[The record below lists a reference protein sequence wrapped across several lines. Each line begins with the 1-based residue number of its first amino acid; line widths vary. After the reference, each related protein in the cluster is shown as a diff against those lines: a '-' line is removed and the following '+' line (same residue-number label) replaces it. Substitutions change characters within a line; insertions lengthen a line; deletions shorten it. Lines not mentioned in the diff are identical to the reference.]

1 VPNWLKLAAGVTAG
15 GKDSPTRPWWWKLR
29 LPVALTLLGAALAAS
44 LLAAQPWSHPQP
56 TPLCGPGLEPQ
67 GSPYVCAGLD
77 LASTPL
83 RPGDTLRDLEQET
96 ASQNRAITGQFV
108 TLVVLEDLSFGPGDT
123 VNPQVQRHELEG
135 ALTAVSIANS
145 SKGAAPKIK
154 LLFANFG
161 TNADYYQ
168 IAVSRIIEA
177 ARAQHIVAVIGI
189 GQSLANAN
197 TAINELSAANIATI
211 GSVVTAGNLGLKD
224 PSGSE
229 TNPANIVT
237 NFYRVAPTN
246 SDEAK
251 ADVAFIKQDL
261 LSAPYRN
268 IMMIQ
273 DTTASDTYATDLA
286 TAFTNLIHPSVVM
299 PYQSPVDPHKQA
311 LMVSQF
317 DGMFSEICAVKP
329 SLIYWAGR
337 GTDLRDFLTA
347 IESQGSCLPGK
358 LPIVSG
364 DDAANLLGQPLPAGQ
379 FGYTVYYTGLA
390 TAGEWG
396 NSEQEPAVNYRAFAD
411 AFSGPPYRY
420 PAGDLEDGTAML
432 TADAVSV
439 AAAAIDLYT
448 DAQGTS
454 ALTQAPPD
462 AQAVAVLLPELY
474 CEHTIP
480 GVSGYIAISPALHDP
495 IDKAMVMLK
504 VLPDGEVDPNS
515 IMLTWPDGKPLAN
528 YRQDTCT

>member
-1 VPNWLKLAAGVTAG
+1 M
-15 GKDSPTRPWWWKLR
+15 
-29 LPVALTLLGAALAAS
+29 TLLGAALAAS
-44 LLAAQPWSHPQP
+44 LLAAQPWRHPQP
-56 TPLCGPGLEPQ
+56 PPLCGPGLEPQ

-83 RPGDTLRDLEQET
+83 RPGDTLRDLEQAA
-96 ASQNRAITGQFV
+96 ASQNEAITGPFV

-123 VNPQVQRHELEG
+123 VNPQVQRHQLEG
-135 ALTAVSIANS
+135 ALTAVSMANS

-161 TNADYYQ
+161 TDADYYQ
-168 IAVSRIIEA
+168 IAVSQIIDA
-177 ARAQHIVAVIGI
+177 APAQHIVAVIGI
-189 GQSLANAN
+189 GQSVANAN

-229 TNPANIVT
+229 TDPANIVT

-251 ADVAFIKQDL
+251 AGVAFIKQNL
-261 LSAPYRN
+261 LGAPYRN
-268 IMMIQ
+268 VMLIH
-273 DTTASDTYATDLA
+273 DTTMSDTYAADLA
-286 TAFTNLIHPSVVM
+286 TAFTNLIRPSSAI
-299 PYQSPVDPHKQA
+299 PFQSPVDPHKRA
-311 LMVSQF
+311 LMISQF

-329 SLIYWAGR
+329 SLIYFAGR

-347 IESQGSCLPGK
+347 IESQGSCLPGS

-364 DDAANLLGQPLPAGQ
+364 DDAANLLGQPLPTGQ
-379 FGYTVYYTGLA
+379 FPYTVYYTGLA
-390 TAGEWG
+390 TADEWG
-396 NSEQEPAVNYRAFAD
+396 NSGQAPAVNYRAFAG
-411 AFSGPPYRY
+411 AFTGPPHRY
-420 PAGDLEDGTAML
+420 SANDLEDGTAML
-432 TADAVSV
+432 TADAIS
-439 AAAAIDLYT
+439 AAATAIAMYT
-448 DAQGTS
+448 EG
-454 ALTQAPPD
+454 ALTQGPPD
-462 AQAVAVLLPELY
+462 AQGVAVLLPELH

-480 GVSGYIAISPALHDP
+480 GVSGYIAINQALHDP

-504 VLPDGEVDPNS
+504 ILPDGKVDPNS
-515 IMLTWPDGKPLAN
+515 MMLTWPDGNPLAD